1 MYKQIW
7 NRSILVMKKTKIV
20 CTIGPASES
29 VDMLVNLINAGM
41 NVCRLNFSH
50 GDYEEHG
57 ARIKNIREAVKIT
70 GKRVAILLD
79 TKGPEIRTNDMENG
93 AITMKIGDSV
103 RISMTEVLG
112 TNEKFSI
119 TYPELINDVNV
130 GSHILLDDGLIDLE
144 VTDIDRDANEIV
156 TVVKNEGVLKN
167 KKGVNVPG
175 VSVNLPG
182 ITEKDAN
189 DIRFGIG
196 QGIDFIA
203 ASFVRR
209 ASDVLEIT
217 KILEEENATHIQ
229 IIPKI
234 ENQEGIDN
242 IDEILK
248 VSDGLMVARGDM
260 GVEIP
265 TEDVP
270 VVQKALIKKCN
281 ALGKPVITAT
291 QMLDSMQRNPRPT
304 RAEANDVANAIYDGT
319 DAVMLSG
326 ETAAGDYPL
335 EAVQTMARIAV
346 RTEETLVNQDSFAL
360 KLYSKTD
367 MTEAIGQSVGH
378 TARNLGIQTIV
389 AATESGHTARM
400 ISKYRPKAHI
410 VAITFSEQKARS
422 LSLSWGV
429 YATVAD
435 KPSSTDEMFNLA
447 SKVSQEEGY
456 ASEGDLIIITAGV
469 PVGEKGTTNL
479 MKIQM
484 IGSKLVQGQGV
495 GEEAII
501 AKAVVAGTAEEAVAK
516 ATEGAILVTKTTDK
530 EYMPAIEKA
539 SALVVEEGGLT
550 SHAAVVAIAQNIPVI
565 VGAADA
571 TSLIN
576 NDEVI
581 TVDPRRGI
589 VYRGATTAI

>member
-1 MYKQIW
+1 
-7 NRSILVMKKTKIV
+7 MKKTKIV

-144 VTDIDRDANEIV
+144 VTDIVRDAHEIV
-156 TVVKNEGVLKN
+156 TVVKNERVLKN

>member
-1 MYKQIW
+1 
-7 NRSILVMKKTKIV
+7 MKKTKIV

-144 VTDIDRDANEIV
+144 VTDIDSDANEIV